1 MWVKVCKL
9 HTHTQLPHHQPL
21 NLATADTSV
30 ARGLVGGWMPPIH
43 PPTKPLQSH
52 THTHTLWYTFPAL
65 THTDMSPLP
74 MLSCVAPSLS
84 WQMWP
89 LDQTLIK
96 FLSSHLWARDE
107 LSRSSSS
114 TCCSSSR
121 ERRRRRSVLS
131 RRGVT
136 EMLVY
141 TIPSYWCGSHSWQ
154 SDR

>member
-1 MWVKVCKL
+1 MWVRVCKL
-9 HTHTQLPHHQPL
+9 HTHT
-21 NLATADTSV
+21 ASTSPASQSGNRRHLSGQRLSGWV
-30 ARGLVGGWMPPIH
+30 DGGTPV
-43 PPTKPLQSH
+43 
-52 THTHTLWYTFPAL
+52 THTHTVIHFPCTD
-65 THTDMSPLP
+65 THRHVSSAHVVLR
-74 MLSCVAPSLS
+74 CAVS

-96 FLSSHLWARDE
+96 FLSSHLWARGE

-121 ERRRRRSVLS
+121 ERRRRRRSVLS

-141 TIPSYWCGSHSWQ
+141 TIPSYWCGSHS
-154 SDR
+154 

>member
-1 MWVKVCKL
+1 MWVRVCKL
-9 HTHTQLPHHQPL
+9 HTHT
-21 NLATADTSV
+21 ASTSPASQSGNRRHLSGQRLSGWV
-30 ARGLVGGWMPPIH
+30 DGGTPV
-43 PPTKPLQSH
+43 

-96 FLSSHLWARDE
+96 FLSSHLWARGE